1 MDNQS
6 ENWENAVPSQTY
18 FFRCELG
25 LKEGRYMLLCC
36 VPQVKLFKVD
46 FRCFFCQVDD
56 LSVLVDRLNETNDL
70 SGFIVTLR

>member
-1 MDNQS
+1 
-6 ENWENAVPSQTY
+6 
-18 FFRCELG
+18 
-25 LKEGRYMLLCC
+25 MLLCC